1 MLKGSVAAAFAL
13 TFVDLMKE
21 LPITLLTRPF
31 GFETLAIRV
40 FELTSEGEWE
50 RAAVPAIALVLAG
63 LWPLKWL
70 AGRMSHAT

>member
-1 MLKGSVAAAFAL
+1 ML

-50 RAAVPAIALVLAG
+50 RAAVPALALVLAG

-70 AGRMSHAT
+70 AGRMPHAT

>member
-1 MLKGSVAAAFAL
+1 
-13 TFVDLMKE
+13 MKE

-50 RAAVPAIALVLAG
+50 RAAIPSLALVLAG
-63 LWPLKWL
+63 LLPLKWL
-70 AGRMSHAT
+70 AGRMPHAT

>member
-1 MLKGSVAAAFAL
+1 
-13 TFVDLMKE
+13 
-21 LPITLLTRPF
+21 
-31 GFETLAIRV
+31 LAIRV